1 MLTGAPDRREPESF
15 TGVDLD
21 QQEANKLRRLNVKL
35 GLTEP
40 MSAAELDEL
49 RLMATVA
56 PNRHERR
63 RRRKLM
69 RLKRN
74 ERIGSSRT

>member
-1 MLTGAPDRREPESF
+1 MLTGEPDEREPESF

-21 QQEANKLRRLNVKL
+21 QQEANKLRRINVKL
-35 GLTEP
+35 GLTKP
-40 MSAAELDEL
+40 LTAAELAEL
-49 RLMATVA
+49 RLMPVVA

-74 ERIGSSRT
+74 G